1 MEMFTTLY
9 DFMVYTKGV
18 TYLLMG
24 ATLLGLWGFWFF
36 LTGRDKKSGRP
47 Q

>member
-1 MEMFTTLY
+1 MDKFTTLY
-9 DFMVYTKGV
+9 DFMVYTKSW

-24 ATLLGLWGFWFF
+24 VTLFGLLGFWLF

-47 Q
+47 